1 MWGSVKDA
9 DMSESKDKK
18 KEEYQA
24 KFEEVCS
31 IIANEGL
38 SLRKA
43 VKGIMSRDKFDSMV
57 RDSEENASQYARARE
72 DRADKMFEEI
82 LEIADASEN
91 DVNIIDVG
99 EGMVSEQKNRE
110 VIERT
115 KIRIDARKWMLGK
128 MMPKKYSDKLDITT
142 NGESVKNPI
151 SLKDLSDEQLDRL
164 TKGDS

>member
-1 MWGSVKDA
+1 VWSSIKEPI
-9 DMSESKDKK
+9 MSNGKNNKQEDF
-18 KEEYQA
+18 QA
-24 KFEEVCS
+24 KFNQVCK
-31 IIANEGL
+31 IISEEGL

-43 VKGIMSRDKFDSMV
+43 VKGIMSRDKFDSMCA
-57 RDSEENASQYARARE
+57 DSEENASQYARARE

-82 LEIADASEN
+82 LEIADSSE
-91 DVNIIDVG
+91 DDIEKVG
-99 EGMVSEQKNRE
+99 GEDEAVFMKKNRE
-110 VIERT
+110 LIERT

-164 TKGDS
+164 TK